1 MGISGCKSVLLLVVV
16 VAWDTVLVTV
26 LELAL
31 VLVAVLEFGELPHA
45 ATTKPRAI
53 AAEAEK

>member
-1 MGISGCKSVLLLVVV
+1 MGISGCRSVLLLVVV
-16 VAWDTVLVTV
+16 VAWDTVVVTV

-53 AAEAEK
+53 AAAAEK